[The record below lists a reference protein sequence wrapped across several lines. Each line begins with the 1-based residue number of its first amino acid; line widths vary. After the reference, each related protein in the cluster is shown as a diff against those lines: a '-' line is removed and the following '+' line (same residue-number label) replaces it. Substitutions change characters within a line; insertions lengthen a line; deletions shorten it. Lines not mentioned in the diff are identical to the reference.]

1 MKKMDSGHSTIDE
14 IKFIDKLGTY
24 SDTDVKRRDLL
35 IGYISGCK
43 KRGNWGNINAE
54 YVINHAKNSLREL

>member
-1 MKKMDSGHSTIDE
+1 MDKEHSTNHE

-24 SDTDVKRRDLL
+24 SDTDIKRRDLL

-43 KRGNWGNINAE
+43 KRNDWVRLMQEMLLITQKI
-54 YVINHAKNSLREL
+54 V